1 MPIHSQD
8 NSPEP
13 AGLRILR
20 SQTWVVK
27 KSLSYRID
35 LQVVARPGRPGAD
48 FGINPPPANSGQQTA
63 AQPATKRDHSRTPA
77 VMPTT
82 SSQKPTAPRPC
93 NTAYRRKN
101 TPVVEPS
108 TKTAQILGLLQRP
121 QGVSLK
127 ELRKATG
134 WQAHSVRG
142 FLSGTLKKKLGLSI
156 AAVGRGD
163 DRVYRLSAK

>member
-1 MPIHSQD
+1 MPISLQD

-35 LQVVARPGRPGAD
+35 LQVVARPGRAGPD
-48 FGINPPPANSGQQTA
+48 FGINPQVNSVQQTA
-63 AQPATKRDHSRTPA
+63 ARPATNRDAPTMPA
-77 VMPTT
+77 ARPTAT
-82 SSQKPTAPRPC
+82 SQKPTAPRPS
-93 NTAYRRKN
+93 NTASRRKD
-101 TPVVEPS
+101 TPVVEPA
-108 TKTAQILGLLQRP
+108 TKTAQVLALLRRP
-121 QGVSLK
+121 AGVSLK

-142 FLSGTLKKKLGLSI
+142 FLSGTLKKKLGLRVD
-156 AAVGRGD
+156 AVGRGD
-163 DRVYRLSAK
+163 DRVYRLPAK